1 MPRLVVVSNRVAL
14 GQSAGGLAVGVKA
27 ALEKTGGL
35 WFGWSGE
42 TREGAGGDVTT
53 HEAGPYTLATID
65 LSPGDYE
72 RYYAGFAN
80 RGLWP
85 ALHNRLDLAQ
95 FDPDDAA
102 AYRRINEAFADRLV
116 PLLGP
121 DDLVWVHDYHLILLG
136 RFLRDRGVD
145 RPLGYF
151 LHTPFPPAEVMMAMP
166 RFRDLM
172 DGLCSY
178 DLIGFQSHRDLWN
191 FRDLVEH
198 ELGGRA
204 EPDGSLSLGGRRLR
218 ADVFP
223 IGIDTEQYAAI
234 AASPEIEAERA
245 ELARQFGD
253 RLMIVG
259 VDRLDYT
266 KGLAERFH
274 AFERLLAEYPEHHR
288 RVLFLQ
294 IAAPSR
300 EGVPEYEAMRQEL
313 ESLSGHINGRHS
325 DVDWVPLHY
334 INRAYDRM
342 QLAAFFRLSRV
353 GLITPLRD
361 GMNLVAKEY
370 AAAQDPQ
377 DPGVLVLSRF
387 AGSADILEGPLLVSP
402 YDTGAMADA
411 MHRAL
416 GMPLEER
423 RARWAA
429 MMDDLRHWDIHRW
442 HESFVEALA
451 ATAAPAG

>member
-1 MPRLVVVSNRVAL
+1 MTRLVVVSNRVAL
-14 GQSAGGLAVGVKA
+14 GASAGGLAVGVRA
-27 ALEKTGGL
+27 ALEETGGL

-42 TREGAGGDVTT
+42 TREEVGGDVTT
-53 HEAGPYTLATID
+53 RKVGPYTLATVD
-65 LSPGDYE
+65 LSTEDYE

-85 ALHNRLDLAQ
+85 TLHNRLDLAQ
-95 FDPDDAA
+95 FDPDDET
-102 AYRRINEAFADRLV
+102 AYRRVNESFADHLARMI
-116 PLLGP
+116 GA

-136 RFLRDRGVD
+136 AALRRRGID

-151 LHTPFPPAEVMMAMP
+151 LHTPFPPAEVIIAVP
-166 RFRDLM
+166 RFRELM

-198 ELGGRA
+198 ELGGSA
-204 EPDGSLSLGGRRLR
+204 EPDGRLSLNGRRFR

-223 IGIDTEQYAAI
+223 IGIDTEQFAAT
-234 AASPEIEAERA
+234 AASPEIEDQRATLAHEFGER
-245 ELARQFGD
+245 R
-253 RLMIVG
+253 MIVG

-266 KGLAERFH
+266 KGLAERFY
-274 AFERLLAEYPEHHR
+274 AFERLLADHPEHHR
-288 RVLFLQ
+288 HVLFLQ

-300 EGVPEYEAMRQEL
+300 EGVPEYEAMRRQL
-313 ESLSGHINGRHS
+313 ETLSGHINGRYS

-334 INRAYDRM
+334 INRAYDRA

-370 AAAQDPQ
+370 AAAQDPE

-402 YDTGAMADA
+402 YDTGAVAEA

-416 GMPLEER
+416 GMPLDER
-423 RARWAA
+423 KARWTA

-442 HESFVEALA
+442 RESFVEALA
-451 ATAAPAG
+451 ATAAPAR